1 MILGKLLSDALEDLS
16 GLLEE
21 APHIGPYELLEQL
34 GLGLGAGEPLVLLSL
49 VTRFLRQE

>member
-1 MILGKLLSDALEDLS
+1 VILGKLLSDALEDLS

-34 GLGLGAGEPLVLLSL
+34 GLGAGEPLVLLSL